1 MKILIV
7 IIIAVPVAILIF
19 FIMKSIQGVR
29 YWNRCE
35 KEYDSMMARDYSN
48 EEALL
53 EISKKRYPELSENT
67 HIEFIDKFNEL
78 GLLVNFF
85 TGALPDGKQ
94 NDKIALELLRDTTIQ
109 YQGPGRY
116 KVRTKRTKEQG

>member
-7 IIIAVPVAILIF
+7 IIIAIPVAILIF
-19 FIMKSIQGVR
+19 LIMKSIQGVR

-35 KEYDSMMARDYSN
+35 KEYDSMRARNYSN

-53 EISKKRYPELSENT
+53 EMSKKRHPELSENT
-67 HIEFIDKFNEL
+67 HTEIIGKFNDI
-78 GLLVNFF
+78 GLLVNFL
-85 TGALPDGKQ
+85 TGALPDGKVE
-94 NDKIALELLRDTTIQ
+94 DKIALEILSDTTIQ

-116 KVRTKRTKEQG
+116 KVRTKRSK